1 MNKYVLFLIF
11 IFSCIGCGE
20 TNEQDANTIEG
31 NTDTSQI
38 TIAPVTNL
46 KAKIT
51 QNPNELYLT
60 WTNPITVTNMLG
72 VEIYYKQKGSN
83 DEKRVNTIQKGEG
96 YVLRLTSAELYFIS
110 VVVVDNYGRKS
121 ERVTI
126 TAIPSNKGVPLADS
140 CTYVLIEQF
149 MVKRKERFGYHPK
162 IYLEIRLI
170 LIFIGNRLM
179 LLMWYC
185 ILMNVSKIIILY
197 WLRHIKNILKDG
209 FKIMEII
216 IITTTTILQAF
227 QIHILMICVGLV

>member
-1 MNKYVLFLIF
+1 MGIVNAVDICKYPQHFNRLLLIAMNKYVLFLIF

-96 YVLRLTSAELYFIS
+96 YVLRLTSAEPYFIS

-126 TAIPSNKGVPLADS
+126 TAIPSNKGVPLANS
-140 CTYVLIEQF
+140 CTYV
-149 MVKRKERFGYHPK
+149 P
-162 IYLEIRLI
+162 
-170 LIFIGNRLM
+170 
-179 LLMWYC
+179 
-185 ILMNVSKIIILY
+185 VSYTHLT
-197 WLRHIKNILKDG
+197 LP
-209 FKIMEII
+209 
-216 IITTTTILQAF
+216 TI
-227 QIHILMICVGLV
+227 CSV